1 MVQVEESLIGL
12 ISVVF
17 FASRRRHTR
26 CALVTGVQTC
36 ALPISW
42 QHRKS
47 LIRRGVRLVDM
58 ETRQSLKTTTLSGAW
73 RDRIEA
79 VNPGRGQKGTRTSRR
94 GLGHHVAKVWPLV
107 FFCWREG
114 IGPND
119 VNARVVQR

>member
-1 MVQVEESLIGL
+1 MR
-12 ISVVF
+12 ISDWSSDVC
-17 FASRRRHTR
+17 SSD
-26 CALVTGVQTC
+26 L
-36 ALPISW
+36 W

-94 GLGHHVAKVWPLV
+94 GLGPHVAKVWPLV
-107 FFCWREG
+107 VFCWREG
-114 IGPND
+114 LGPHD
-119 VNARVVQR
+119 VNDPIGRPSCWDRVCQ